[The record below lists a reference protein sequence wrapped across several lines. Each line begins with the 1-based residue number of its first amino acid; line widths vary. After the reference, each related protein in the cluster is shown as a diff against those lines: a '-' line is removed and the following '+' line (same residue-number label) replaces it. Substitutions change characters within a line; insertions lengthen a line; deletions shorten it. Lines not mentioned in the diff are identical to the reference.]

1 MENFR
6 SGSVLVS
13 DWSGAN
19 SAAYHPRTS
28 ETSSPSTAGCRNLLP
43 LLARFAANLLVQ
55 ASRICR
61 RCQECA
67 QKGEVHAHRMKLMAV
82 AVVFWY
88 QAGLAQ
94 VAPPTAL
101 ARLSQ
106 IRGYFL
112 RRRAV
117 NISWNTRAW
126 IDETIDNLGRLC
138 SMVTDTTARHDC
150 CILDAGTPNWSAK
163 WQLKDAN
170 GSIARRSQEPC
181 PA

>member
-1 MENFR
+1 MR
-6 SGSVLVS
+6 
-13 DWSGAN
+13 
-19 SAAYHPRTS
+19 HP
-28 ETSSPSTAGCRNLLP
+28 PSR
-43 LLARFAANLLVQ
+43 R
-55 ASRICR
+55 ASRQSSHR
-61 RCQECA
+61 AVECDIDGPGNA
-67 QKGEVHAHRMKLMAV
+67 YFR
-82 AVVFWY
+82 
-88 QAGLAQ
+88 
-94 VAPPTAL
+94 PL

-126 IDETIDNLGRLC
+126 VDETIDKLGTLC

-150 CILDAGTPNWSAK
+150 CMLDAGTPDWSAK
-163 WQLKDAN
+163 RQLKDAN